1 MVRHACGV
9 ALLDCYGLRDCA
21 ALVDCAGLLD
31 CATLCRR
38 PGARPLPSFADVAG
52 FGIGKGWAGG

>member
-9 ALLDCYGLRDCA
+9 ALLDCAGLRDCA
-21 ALVDCAGLLD
+21 AGLLRCWIAQRFAAGLGQTSAIL
-31 CATLCRR
+31 
-38 PGARPLPSFADVAG
+38 ADVAD